1 VANVGN
7 GDGDKGMVYQEAK
20 TNIPLDDRGIHEQ
33 RAMEHIQGI
42 LTEALAHPA
51 KVGGVVFGIVMEDD
65 AKLTAPNGEKSSTFA
80 ALAGSAQ
87 WQAVL
92 AYNLLENIVRLQQD
106 REEPEDV

>member
-1 VANVGN
+1 M
-7 GDGDKGMVYQEAK
+7 DPLESGMIYREAQ

-65 AKLTAPNGEKSSTFA
+65 AKLTAPNGEKSSSFA
-80 ALAGSAQ
+80 ALAGSTQ
-87 WQAVL
+87 WQAIL
-92 AYNLLENIVRLQQD
+92 TYNLLESIIKMQQD
-106 REEPEDV
+106 RPEPEDV

>member
-1 VANVGN
+1 M
-7 GDGDKGMVYQEAK
+7 DPLESGMIYREAQ

-65 AKLTAPNGEKSSTFA
+65 AKLKIGRASC
-80 ALAGSAQ
+80 
-87 WQAVL
+87 
-92 AYNLLENIVRLQQD
+92 
-106 REEPEDV
+106 RERV

>member
-1 VANVGN
+1 M
-7 GDGDKGMVYQEAK
+7 DPLESGMIYREAQ

-87 WQAVL
+87 WQAIL
-92 AYNLLENIVRLQQD
+92 TYNLLESIIKMQQD
-106 REEPEDV
+106 RPEPEDV